1 MACRCGKDHTG
12 HEAVDPSEV
21 IRKLAKQLEDEIDQE
36 IIDSIM
42 AETNTSAI
50 APLLKEHK

>member
-1 MACRCGKDHTG
+1 MSCRCGKDHTG

-21 IRKLAKQLEDEIDQE
+21 IRKLSKQLADEIDQA

-42 AETNTSAI
+42 AKTNPSAI